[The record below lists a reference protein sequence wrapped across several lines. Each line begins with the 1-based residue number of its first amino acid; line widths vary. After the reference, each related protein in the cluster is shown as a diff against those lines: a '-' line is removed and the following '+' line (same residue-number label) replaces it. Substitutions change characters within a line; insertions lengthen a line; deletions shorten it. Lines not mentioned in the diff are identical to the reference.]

1 MNGAGRSV
9 DRSLRVVIAGGEAA
23 GQRVLKGLATR
34 RHEIVA
40 AFAGSGPTGAP
51 VRAEAAR
58 LGVPVLPAVRVKDP
72 SVVAE
77 LGPIDLL
84 VNVHSLFVITPELLD
99 WPILGAY
106 NVHPGWLPDFAGR
119 NCPSWAVWLG
129 EPEPGVTVH
138 RMVAEIDR
146 GDLAF
151 QDRFPAGTG
160 ATGGSVAVE
169 CAKRGIALI
178 NRLVDAL
185 VADNLDLRH
194 QDPGAFT
201 YFGRDVP
208 DEGHFRPERTAV
220 ELDRLVRAC
229 DYGPFTSPWGTPLAW
244 VDGAN
249 VGIRRVRLT
258 GVSADAPPGTIR
270 YDADQVLVACADEW
284 LEVTSVTVEG
294 KPALPGSA
302 LPNAVLIG

>member
-1 MNGAGRSV
+1 
-9 DRSLRVVIAGGEAA
+9 VVIAGGEAA
-23 GQRVLKGLATR
+23 GQRVLKGIWAGG
-34 RHEIVA
+34 HHVVA
-40 AFAGSGPTGAP
+40 AFAGSGTTGAP
-51 VRAEAAR
+51 VRDEATR

-72 SVVAE
+72 AVVGE

-84 VNVHSLFVITPELLD
+84 VNVHSLFVIVPELLD
-99 WPILGAY
+99 WPALGAY

-146 GDLAF
+146 GAVAF
-151 QDRFPAGTG
+151 QDRFPAGAA

-169 CAKRGIALI
+169 CAKRGIALV

-185 VADNLDLRH
+185 VAGDLDLRH

-208 DEGHFRPERTAV
+208 DDGRFQPDRTAV
-220 ELDRLVRAC
+220 ELDRDGQPMNAALGSAALGRA
-229 DYGPFTSPWGTPLAW
+229 GFPSTVTETTSSHS
-244 VDGAN
+244 
-249 VGIRRVRLT
+249 
-258 GVSADAPPGTIR
+258 SAHATSTCSASWRIVPGT
-270 YDADQVLVACADEW
+270 A
-284 LEVTSVTVEG
+284 SVTAPVSRTRRMPTVVSSM
-294 KPALPGSA
+294 PACSVPHGDTNG
-302 LPNAVLIG
+302 P

>member
-1 MNGAGRSV
+1 VNAAGRSGS
-9 DRSLRVVIAGGEAA
+9 RSLRVVIAGGEAA
-23 GQRVLKGLATR
+23 GQRVLKGLSSGS
-34 RHEIVA
+34 HEVVA
-40 AFAGSGPTGAP
+40 AFAGSGLTGAP

-99 WPILGAY
+99 WPTLGAF
-106 NVHPGWLPDFAGR
+106 NVHPGWLPEFAGR

-146 GDLAF
+146 GDVAF

-169 CAKRGIALI
+169 CAKRGIVLI

-185 VADNLDLRH
+185 VAGDLDLRP
-194 QDPGAFT
+194 QDSRAFT

-208 DEGHFRPERTAV
+208 DGGHFRTGRTAV

-229 DYGPFTSPWGTPLAW
+229 DYGPFTSPWGTPVTW

-258 GVSADAPPGTIR
+258 GVCADAPPGTIR

-294 KPALPGSA
+294 KPAPPGSA

>member
-1 MNGAGRSV
+1 M
-9 DRSLRVVIAGGEAA
+9 
-23 GQRVLKGLATR
+23 
-34 RHEIVA
+34 VA

-72 SVVAE
+72 SVVGE

-84 VNVHSLFVITPELLD
+84 VNVHSLFVIAPELLD
-99 WPILGAY
+99 WPALGAY

-146 GDLAF
+146 GDVAF
-151 QDRFPAGTG
+151 QDRFPAGAG

-169 CAKRGIALI
+169 CAKRGITLV
-178 NRLVDAL
+178 NCLVDAL
-185 VADNLDLRH
+185 VAGDLDLRH

-208 DEGHFRPERTAV
+208 DGGRFQPERTAV

-229 DYGPFTSPWGTPLAW
+229 DYGPFVSPWGTLLTG
-244 VDGAN
+244 VDGTN

-258 GVSADAPPGTIR
+258 GVAADALPGTIR
-270 YDADQVLVACADEW
+270 HDAEQVLVACADEW
-284 LEVTSVTVEG
+284 LEVVSVTVDG
-294 KPALPGSA
+294 KPARPSAA
-302 LPNAVLIG
+302 LPSAAVIG

>member
-1 MNGAGRSV
+1 VNTPWASA

-23 GQRVLKGLATR
+23 GQRVLKGLATGG
-34 RHEIVA
+34 HEVVA
-40 AFAGSGPTGAP
+40 TFAGSGSTGAP
-51 VRAEAAR
+51 VRAEAGR

-84 VNVHSLFVITPELLD
+84 VNVHSLFVIAPELLD
-99 WPILGAY
+99 WPVLGAY

-138 RMVAEIDR
+138 RMVADVDR
-146 GDLAF
+146 GDVAF
-151 QDRFPAGTG
+151 QDRFLAGPG

-169 CAKRGIALI
+169 CARRGIVLV

-185 VADNLDLRH
+185 VADQLDLSQ
-194 QDPGAFT
+194 QDPLAFT
-201 YFGRDVP
+201 YFGREVP
-208 DEGHFRPERTAV
+208 DDGRFRPERTAV

-229 DYGPFTSPWGTPLAW
+229 DYGPFTSPWGPLLA
-244 VDGAN
+244 DAGGAK
-249 VGIRRVRLT
+249 VGIRRARLT
-258 GVSADAPPGTIR
+258 GISVDAPAGTIR
-270 YDADQVLVACADEW
+270 HDADRVLVACVDEW
-284 LEVTSVTVEG
+284 LEVTSVTLDG
-294 KPALPGSA
+294 KPADPSA
-302 LPNAVLIG
+302 TLPNAAVIG